1 MNKTDRILASDNEII
16 IELVDMFGIENTQK
30 FIDMFGRNQMYI
42 PQMKNISKEY
52 RNQNIYKDFLSGMS
66 YIKLSNKYELNE
78 ISLKRIIKSE
88 TQKRKAVS
96 K

>member
-30 FIDMFGRNQMYI
+30 FIDMFGGNQLYI
-42 PQMKNISKEY
+42 SQMKNISKEY

-66 YIKLSNKYELNE
+66 YIKLSNKYGLNE

-88 TQKRKAVS
+88 TKKRKTVS

>member
-1 MNKTDRILASDNEII
+1 MNKTDIILASDNEII

-30 FIDMFGRNQMYI
+30 FIDMFGGNQLYI

-66 YIKLSNKYELNE
+66 YIKLSNKYGLNE

-88 TQKRKAVS
+88 TEKRKAVS